1 MATRVAK
8 KKTRS
13 AAKSASPRAGAKRT
27 TAVKAP
33 PKTARKSASKPAS
46 KTAKKPAGKA
56 APSKASGAK
65 AAARPAKKPA
75 AKHAAKKPA
84 KKVDP
89 TAPRPVSSGKGPTP
103 TEVGAGVVEMLK
115 AGKPESEIWAKWFS
129 PKLISIENMPTGG
142 MAWHGIKA
150 VRAKGEAW
158 MQEHAVHGV
167 EVEGPY
173 AGATGFAVR
182 YTMNIEHKPTG
193 NTQSMTEVGVYTVK
207 NGKVVLEEFM
217 YGS

>member
-13 AAKSASPRAGAKRT
+13 AAKSASSRAGAKRT
-27 TAVKAP
+27 TAVKARP
-33 PKTARKSASKPAS
+33 KTAKKTARK
-46 KTAKKPAGKA
+46 TARKPAGKA
-56 APSKASGAK
+56 APRKATGAK
-65 AAARPAKKPA
+65 AAARPARKPA
-75 AKHAAKKPA
+75 AKHAAKRPA
-84 KKVDP
+84 RKVDP
-89 TAPRPVSSGKGPTP
+89 TAPRPISSGKGPTP
-103 TEVGAGVVEMLK
+103 AEVGAGVVEMLK

-129 PKLISIENMPTGG
+129 PKLVSIENMPTGG

>member
-13 AAKSASPRAGAKRT
+13 AAKPASPRAGAKRT

-33 PKTARKSASKPAS
+33 R
-46 KTAKKPAGKA
+46 KTAKKSVKGGAAKPAPRKA
-56 APSKASGAK
+56 TNAK
-65 AAARPAKKPA
+65 GAARPAKKPA
-75 AKHAAKKPA
+75 AKKPA
-84 KKVDP
+84 RKVDP

-103 TEVGAGVVEMLK
+103 SEVGAGVVAMLR

-158 MQEHAVHGV
+158 MQENAVHGV

>member
-1 MATRVAK
+1 MRSMQMATRVAK

-33 PKTARKSASKPAS
+33 KKTAG
-46 KTAKKPAGKA
+46 KTAKKFAAKA
-56 APSKASGAK
+56 APRKATGAK
-65 AAARPAKKPA
+65 GSARPAKKSA
-75 AKHAAKKPA
+75 AKPAAKKPA

-129 PKLISIENMPTGG
+129 PKLVSIENMPTGG
-142 MAWHGIKA
+142 LAWHGIKA

-193 NTQSMTEVGVYTVK
+193 NTQSMTEVGVYTVR

-217 YGS
+217 YGR

>member
-1 MATRVAK
+1 MRSMQMATRVAK

-13 AAKSASPRAGAKRT
+13 AAKPASPRAAAKRT

-33 PKTARKSASKPAS
+33 KKTAG
-46 KTAKKPAGKA
+46 KTAKKFAAKA
-56 APSKASGAK
+56 APRKATGAK
-65 AAARPAKKPA
+65 GSARPAKKPA
-75 AKHAAKKPA
+75 AKPAAKKPA
-84 KKVDP
+84 KKADP

-129 PKLISIENMPTGG
+129 PKLVSIENMPTGG
-142 MAWHGIKA
+142 LAWHGIKA

-193 NTQSMTEVGVYTVK
+193 NTQSMTEVGVYTVR

-217 YGS
+217 YGR